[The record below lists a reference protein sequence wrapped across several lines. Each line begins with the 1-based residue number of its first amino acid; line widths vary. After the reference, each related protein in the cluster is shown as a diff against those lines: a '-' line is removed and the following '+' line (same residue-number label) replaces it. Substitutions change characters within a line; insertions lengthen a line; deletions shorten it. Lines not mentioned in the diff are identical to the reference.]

1 MTSYVSGQSE
11 SKAIALYTSRRWLMM
26 RGRGDRRARTGYGD
40 FVRVPVS
47 LSGLA
52 RLADGLNNLPEYPAR
67 VWKRKR
73 LWQSLFQA
81 AGAGPRPSAAPP
93 AGWDRERWEEL
104 ETFFETV
111 VRDLWSARSIQG
123 KRLVILPPADPGT
136 PDRAAVYI
144 QEIVRTFF
152 GMGLSE
158 RLKRCEV
165 CRRWFADTTRNRS
178 KLRCGI
184 GACTASRAWPRAR
197 RRAAGHAQYARAT
210 KTRRARR

>member
-1 MTSYVSGQSE
+1 MRPRGG
-11 SKAIALYTSRRWLMM
+11 RRTRQRLHE
-26 RGRGDRRARTGYGD
+26 

-47 LSGLA
+47 RSGLG
-52 RLADGLNNLPEYPAR
+52 RLAEGLNGLHEYPAR
-67 VWKRKR
+67 AWKHKR
-73 LWQSLFQA
+73 LWQSLFHA
-81 AGAGPRPSAAPP
+81 AGAGPAPPTAPP
-93 AGWDRERWEEL
+93 AEWDRERWEEL

-111 VRDLWSARSIQG
+111 VQDLWSARTTTSG
-123 KRLVILPPADPGT
+123 KRLVILPNADPGT
-136 PDRAAVYI
+136 PDRAAVCI

-184 GACTASRAWPRAR
+184 GACTTSRAWSRAR
-197 RRAAGHAQYARAT
+197 RRAAGHAQYRRDQQPT
-210 KTRRARR
+210 KLRKR